1 MMFCDIHS
9 LALLTYVIFATL
21 AEVQLQVQESFN
33 SDASNGERV
42 ESRFESEVLCSDA
55 GNCTCM
61 FEKSHVKVKC
71 TSVGD
76 NLDEIA
82 SKIPKRT
89 THL

>member
-21 AEVQLQVQESFN
+21 AAVPLQVQESLN
-33 SDASNGERV
+33 SDASDGEGA
-42 ESRFESEVLCSDA
+42 ESRYESEVLCSDA
-55 GNCTCM
+55 GNCTCL
-61 FEKSHVKVKC
+61 FEKSHVTVKC

-82 SKIPKRT
+82 SKLPETT